1 MTQEKSHLDGKRH
14 VPNYYGVC
22 EQVWQ
27 LRPSLWL
34 PFPKVAMTTLLQSH
48 ISVDRILWAQVEQNN

>member
-1 MTQEKSHLDGKRH
+1 MH

-34 PFPKVAMTTLLQSH
+34 PFPEVAMTTTLLQSH
-48 ISVDRILWAQVEQNN
+48 ISMDGILWAQDEQNN